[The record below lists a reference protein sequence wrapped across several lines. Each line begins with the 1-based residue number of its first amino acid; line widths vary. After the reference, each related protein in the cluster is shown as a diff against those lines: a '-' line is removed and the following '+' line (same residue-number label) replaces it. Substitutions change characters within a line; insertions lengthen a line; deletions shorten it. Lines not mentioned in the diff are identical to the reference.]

1 MPSHRNHLFRWR
13 RLQRIKGDER
23 LQTIVTVD
31 SPHQAAWAAIPWTQG
46 MDSLDPTRAAA
57 PSHLRMERFLL
68 TFKKS
73 MFCWSLW
80 SRLFFAILCRL
91 QGWGNP
97 CSDLKNANRIDQMI
111 LLHNCY
117 CIGILEHD
125 SQPSQL
131 QSSTAEDH
139 LCVSAIVASVLAGS
153 KGSGSSTVEFDKPMR
168 CYERLAVDQP
178 KETRSCHQPKSKN
191 MFKAKLEWLE

>member
-1 MPSHRNHLFRWR
+1 MTTSITTSDKSDHTTQYFCLRILHLFRWKR
-13 RLQRIKGDER
+13 ATHQGFLDER

-46 MDSLDPTRAAA
+46 METLDPTRAAA

-68 TFKKS
+68 TLKKS

-97 CSDLKNANRIDQMI
+97 CSDLKKCQPKIMRSSMI
-111 LLHNCY
+111 LLHDCY

-131 QSSTAEDH
+131 QSSTAQRPP
-139 LCVSAIVASVLAGS
+139 L
-153 KGSGSSTVEFDKPMR
+153 
-168 CYERLAVDQP
+168 RLGDRRVCPGRQ
-178 KETRSCHQPKSKN
+178 
-191 MFKAKLEWLE
+191 